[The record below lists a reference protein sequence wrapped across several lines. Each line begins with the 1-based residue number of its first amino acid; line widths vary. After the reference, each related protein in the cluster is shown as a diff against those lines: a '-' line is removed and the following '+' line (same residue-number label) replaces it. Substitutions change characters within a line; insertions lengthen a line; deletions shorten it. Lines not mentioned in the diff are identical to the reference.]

1 MLPTWLVIIVTLA
14 AFVGMI
20 VCASKKENPN
30 SKPIAAV
37 CLLVLLG
44 GAFIYLDNQGIFRA
58 SKEER
63 DMMESAER
71 FEESRLKTLA
81 DYLNQNYGSNKI
93 IIVAAGGTNWEQNE
107 YNKKRVDRIKK
118 YLPNAEVKALNYVR
132 NENEMA
138 AMPGATAKEFNEFFK
153 ANGDAIYVLLEDL
166 PFDPRELG
174 KLSVWKSKGKQKLA
188 LLSGEISTLGF
199 FFKGAKPGEEII
211 VAAVVGKTGLKE
223 ADYEKIAPTNLDE
236 AFGMR
241 YVMITT
247 KNIDQYAKNSAY
259 FMQK

>member
-1 MLPTWLVIIVTLA
+1 MPTWLVAVITLA

-20 VCASKKENPN
+20 ICATKKENPN

-37 CLLVLLG
+37 CLLVLLA
-44 GAFIYLDNQGIFRA
+44 GAFMYLDNNGIFRA

-63 DMMESAER
+63 DMMASAER
-71 FEESRLKTLA
+71 FEESRLKSLSDFIT
-81 DYLNQNYGSNKI
+81 QNYASQKV
-93 IIVAAGGTNWEQNE
+93 IIVAPGGTNWEQNE
-107 YNKKRVDRIKK
+107 YNKKRVDRLKK

-138 AMPGATAKEFNEFFK
+138 AMPGATAKEFNDFFK
-153 ANGDAIYVLLEDL
+153 ANGEGLFVLLEDL

-174 KLSVWKSKGKQKLA
+174 KLSIWKAKGKQKIA
-188 LLSGEISTLGF
+188 LLSGEVSSLGF
-199 FFKGAKPGEEII
+199 YFKGAKPGEEVI

-223 ADYEKIAPTNLDE
+223 ADYEKPAPENLDE

-241 YVMITT
+241 YVMITS
-247 KNIDQYAKNSAY
+247 KNIDQYIKNTAY
-259 FMQK
+259 FPLR